1 MSLSLCFFFFF
12 QAEDGIRD
20 KLVTGVQTCA
30 LPIWRRTLIAA
41 VLLGVWAGGI
51 EARLLS
57 LQIYRH
63 ADLVTR
69 AARQQMRTIVAPA
82 KRGDILDR
90 HGRVL
95 ATSVDADSIYAVPS
109 EIGNAGDTA
118 GRLCDAFG
126 DCTGK
131 ERQAATERLRQ
142 ARAFPYGRA
151 PGAPH
156 QARPV
161 GALD

>member
-1 MSLSLCFFFFF
+1 MLTI
-12 QAEDGIRD
+12 QRIRRVVARGRRATARVREPAAGD
-20 KLVTGVQTCA
+20 WRVT
-30 LPIWRRTLIAA
+30 LRRRTLIAA

-51 EARLLS
+51 ETRLVS
-57 LQIYRH
+57 LQIYQH

-109 EIGNAGDTA
+109 EITNAGDVA
-118 GRLCDAFG
+118 GRLCDALA
-126 DCTGK
+126 DCTDK
-131 ERQAATERLRQ
+131 ERQALTERFGQ
-142 ARAFPYGRA
+142 SRAFAYVRGR
-151 PGAPH
+151 
-156 QARPV
+156 
-161 GALD
+161 